1 MFIDKT
7 DVLGRGLAKY
17 PSIFIEGAAA
27 IGKTTAVNMFLKAH
41 PEATSDVFNM
51 NKEADSETFFH
62 RFQQLGLELVD
73 KEPSGERFLVFDNIE
88 KDVTSDFMNGI
99 ADIIE
104 KMPADG
110 NLKVIFISRHK
121 PPLQLLELLWKGKM
135 GMIYPSSLMFTQA
148 DVTKYVRAWSSSLPP
163 MEVYNHTGGWPGCV
177 SALVSIAEQVSG
189 DDNARVGKTISMLFD
204 RYEIKG
210 YIQNVILDGLSENE
224 RKVLSLASSCPWVN
238 EESCQIIWGLS
249 YMKETLVDLE
259 RNGLLQ
265 YNDMKGYWK
274 ASPVITSA
282 ARTASIVDDAD
293 ADLDRKLGKWYE
305 SQNAIHEA
313 LSIFKKS
320 GLKDEY
326 IRCMI
331 SNYDV
336 VGFDELTASDVVE
349 WKPFA
354 TEKISSVESSIRL
367 CYLRG
372 MYMYL
377 NQDFAGFEREIDR
390 AKSIEKKLSGHPE
403 EKSAAEIYLNLTF
416 ADPKMD
422 IEGWLEL
429 LSERGRWA
437 PIRLYCLTENS
448 SDVLTGYRELSA
460 LFACSAR
467 EEKRRMTLLKA
478 VLGKKEWVALQLAR
492 LSYSFE
498 IDKKNILESE
508 DWAVVLKVAGGDD
521 KYSWRLRMSCLYLL
535 NKVYLANN
543 DPEVLTQMKA
553 LQMTLSQESNP
564 LCRSY
569 LQAIHNI
576 YALRGS
582 GDSLATR
589 WLKET
594 STDSSLQVNEHNYQ
608 MVLLMVKGLLAINQP
623 EIAGRVLRKLI
634 PYIQKYRRSRI
645 MAEILFQQAI
655 VDWAEGKNGSAVRNA
670 VESFMY
676 NGDSRYVTF
685 YASYGQRGYEVLEA
699 YVEWL
704 RNVEPEKW
712 RGKKRYNYGNVL
724 SMPREEYLSMIIRQ
738 AKRASKGQ
746 SDDMVEKLTLMETIV
761 LQCLNKG
768 MSNMEICEDL
778 NLKLPTVKTHISNLY
793 KKMGVNSR
801 VQAIVRGKE
810 IGILR

>member
-7 DVLGRGLAKY
+7 DALGKGLSKY

-51 NKEADSETFFH
+51 NKEVDSETFFH
-62 RFQQLGLELVD
+62 RLKQISFELTN
-73 KEPSGERFLVFDNIE
+73 KEPLGERFLVFDNIE
-88 KDVTSDFMNGI
+88 KDVTSDFMTGI

-135 GMIYPSSLMFTQA
+135 GMIYPSSLMFTQS
-148 DVTKYVRAWSSSLPP
+148 DVTKYVRACSSSLPP
-163 MEVYNHTGGWPGCV
+163 MEVYNYTGGWPGCV
-177 SALVSIAEQVSG
+177 SVLVSIAEQVSG
-189 DDNARVGKTISMLFD
+189 DDKARVGKTVSMLFD
-204 RYEIKG
+204 RYEIKS
-210 YIQNVILDGLSENE
+210 YIQNVILEGLNGVE
-224 RKVLSLASSCPWVN
+224 RKILSLASSCPWVN
-238 EESCQIIWGLS
+238 EESCQVIWGLS
-249 YMKETLVDLE
+249 HVKETLVDLE
-259 RNGLLQ
+259 RKGLLQ
-265 YNDMKGYWK
+265 HNDMNGYWK
-274 ASPVITSA
+274 ASPVIA
-282 ARTASIVDDAD
+282 QVARTSSIIDEAEYDFA
-293 ADLDRKLGKWYE
+293 RSLGKWYE
-305 SQNAIHEA
+305 SQKAIHEA
-313 LSIFKKS
+313 LSTFKKS

-354 TEKISSVESSIRL
+354 IDKISSVESSIRL

-377 NQDFAGFEREIDR
+377 NQDFAGFEKEIER
-390 AKSIEKKLSGHPE
+390 AKKLEKRLSGHPE
-403 EKSAAEIYLNLTF
+403 ERSAAEVYINLTF
-416 ADPKMD
+416 ANSKID
-422 IEGWLEL
+422 IDKWLEIL
-429 LSERGRWA
+429 YERGKWA
-437 PIRLYCLTENS
+437 PIRLYSLTENS
-448 SDVLTGYRELSA
+448 CEVLTGYRELSA

-478 VLGKKEWVALQLAR
+478 VLGKKEWVALQLSR

-508 DWAVVLKVAGGDD
+508 DWPAVLKVAGGGD
-521 KYSWRLRMSCLYLL
+521 KYSWNLRMSCLYLL
-535 NKVYLANN
+535 NKVYLMNE
-543 DPEVLTQMKA
+543 DPEIMSQMKS
-553 LQMTLSQESNP
+553 LQITLSQEENP

-569 LQAIHNI
+569 LQALHNI
-576 YALRGS
+576 YALRSS

-589 WLKET
+589 WLKEA
-594 STDSSLQVNEHNYQ
+594 STDSSFQVNEHNYQ
-608 MVLLMVKGLLAINQP
+608 IVFLMVKGLLAMNQP

-645 MAEILFQQAI
+645 MAETLFQQAI
-655 VDWAEGKNGSAVRNA
+655 VDWAEGKKGAAIRNA

-676 NGDSRYVTF
+676 NGDNRFVTF

-704 RNVEPEKW
+704 RNIEPEKW

-724 SMPREEYLSMIIRQ
+724 SMPMEEYLSMIIRQ
-738 AKRASKGQ
+738 AKRAAKDQ
-746 SDDMVEKLTLMETIV
+746 SDEMVEKLTLMETIV

-768 MSNMEICEDL
+768 MSNMEICDDL

-810 IGILR
+810 IGLLR